1 MGNGETKWFTPHML
15 TLRNRGEHA
24 FPYVLEGS
32 APWLKV
38 AGRADGVLGN
48 REGVGIEL
56 SIEPQTAPVTA
67 GMHEGKLRVLNAVTF
82 HCEFE
87 VDVTWLVPVTGV
99 GDAPGPA
106 PRIGGDGIA
115 AQRPSGK

>member
-1 MGNGETKWFTPHML
+1 MGNGETKWSTPHML
-15 TLRNRGEHA
+15 SLRNRGEHA

-38 AGRADGVLGN
+38 AGRADGVLGH
-48 REGVGIEL
+48 REGVAIEL

-67 GMHEGKLRVLNAVTF
+67 GMHEGTLRVLNAVTF

-87 VDVTWLVPVTGV
+87 VGVAWLVPVSGV
-99 GDAPGPA
+99 GQAPAPAPG
-106 PRIGGDGIA
+106 IGGEGIA
-115 AQRPSGK
+115 AQGPSGR

>member
-32 APWLKV
+32 APWLK
-38 AGRADGVLGN
+38 
-48 REGVGIEL
+48 GVGIEL